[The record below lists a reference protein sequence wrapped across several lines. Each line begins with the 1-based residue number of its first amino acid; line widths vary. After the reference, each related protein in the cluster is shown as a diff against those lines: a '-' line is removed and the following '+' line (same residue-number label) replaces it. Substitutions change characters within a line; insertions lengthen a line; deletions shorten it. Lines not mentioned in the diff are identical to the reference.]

1 MSIEL
6 SEFYQ
11 TFYDEASE
19 HLAEME
25 SLLLELDIE
34 APDLDHMNAIFR
46 AAHSIKGGAGMF
58 GFNEMVE
65 VAHILETLLDK
76 LRKGELAFTEAMVDA
91 FLQSADIIKGQ
102 IAARQGAEAV
112 PESDVQAICATL
124 KQLSEGQTVGAA
136 PVETA
141 PEVAST
147 AAETSANKGE
157 DSYVIRFSRDGN
169 KLELPASFDWLTDSL
184 QDLGP
189 TEVVE
194 SGIQKG
200 SHALLKV
207 SRSVALADIH
217 EAFSMFLQANEYE
230 IDPVAGT
237 DNHKAAPIAAIE
249 DDPSFGLFDMTEPV
263 ATPAEAAPEVAAKAV
278 IEDDP
283 SFGFFVD
290 PLPAAEPPATPAPTA
305 VATPAPEQPKVE
317 APVTPAPIKAAATPP
332 TPAKHEEERP
342 AAKAA
347 AAADTSIRVNVEK
360 VDQLINLAGE
370 LVITQAMLA
379 QTASEV
385 DPVIHEKLISGI
397 ALLERNTR
405 DLQEAIMSIRMVP
418 MSFVFSRFPR
428 MVRDISA
435 KLHKD
440 ITLKT
445 QGENTELDKGLIE
458 KITDPLTHL
467 VRNSLDHGIE
477 APQARIDKGKDPK
490 GNLILR
496 AFHQGG
502 NVVIEVQDDGGGLNR
517 AKILTKA
524 RERNLPVSDS
534 MSDQDVWQLIFAP
547 GFSTADQVT
556 DVSGRGV
563 GMDVVKKNIQSLG
576 GRVEIESYEGLGTKI
591 TIRLPLTLAILDG
604 LSIAVGEETFIIP
617 ITSIIESLQPSP
629 KDVKAV
635 AGHGR
640 VIHVRGEYLPLIAL
654 YDVFDIEPRSYDP
667 NKGTLM
673 IVESE
678 GSKSALLVDELLG
691 QHQVVI
697 KSLESNYRKVQGIS
711 GATIMGDGRVAL
723 ILDVAAVMRIGK
735 TLEPRM
741 RPTETQQ
748 DNSQLF
754 AHYAAS
760 QDPNIDNAWVSTIPK
775 EGEEVIAPLQ
785 IQALTK
791 LEDAVAAHTKWRTRL
806 RQVLDGHGEKLDPEV
821 VAKDNVCDLGKW
833 IHGDG
838 TQYANLPEFRQL
850 KEHHAKFHRCACEVL
865 KKHMSGDK
873 QSAENMLGSNGNFS
887 NASGETV
894 TAIRRLQKAV
904 ENIRPVNDQQMA
916 PISKTKAI

>member
-102 IAARQGAEAV
+102 IAARQGADAV

-124 KQLSEGQTVGAA
+124 KQLSEGQTVAAA
-136 PVETA
+136 PVEAA

-230 IDPVAGT
+230 IDPAAG
-237 DNHKAAPIAAIE
+237 DNTHKETAAPVAAVVE
-249 DDPSFGLFDMTEPV
+249 DDPSFGLFDMDEPV
-263 ATPAEAAPEVAAKAV
+263 ATPAVATPEVAKKAV
-278 IEDDP
+278 VEDDP

-290 PLPAAEPPATPAPTA
+290 SLPIVEAPAAPVA
-305 VATPAPEQPKVE
+305 VATPAPEQPKAEVQAAP
-317 APVTPAPIKAAATPP
+317 APVKAAAS
-332 TPAKHEEERP
+332 PAKSEEAAP
-342 AAKAA
+342 AAKAG

-754 AHYAAS
+754 AHYAANH
-760 QDPNIDNAWVSTIPK
+760 DPNIDNAWVSAIPK
-775 EGEEVIAPLQ
+775 DGEEVIAPVQ

-806 RQVLDGHGEKLDPEV
+806 RQVLDGHGEKLDPDNV
-821 VAKDNVCDLGKW
+821 GKDNACDLGKW
-833 IHGDG
+833 IYGDG
-838 TQYANLPEFRQL
+838 AQYAKLPEFRQL
-850 KEHHAKFHRCACEVL
+850 KEQHAKFHRCACEVL
-865 KKHMSGDK
+865 KKSMSGDK

-904 ENIRPVNDQQMA
+904 ENSRPVNDQQMA
-916 PISKTKAI
+916 SSSKATRQG